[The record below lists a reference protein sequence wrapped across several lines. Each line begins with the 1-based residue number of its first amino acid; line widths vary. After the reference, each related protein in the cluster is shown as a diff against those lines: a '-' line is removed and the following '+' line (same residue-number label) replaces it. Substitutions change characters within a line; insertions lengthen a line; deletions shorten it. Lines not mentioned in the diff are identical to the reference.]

1 MPLELCGHFLNESKQ
16 LSWAREG
23 LGNLIASVGTA
34 EEGLIELET
43 NWRLCAGGK
52 SGKELLTKVSSLSVV
67 PVSQLNLI
75 REYRFDPKPSFP
87 SFAHIPLFLTYLAS
101 MTSVCFL
108 EPIHEILWTGSF
120 KKQQDALHECST
132 SSAWLSHI
140 LRHLKAIRKT
150 YFQHDRTDYSR
161 DSEQVVKTAG
171 ICFHEDQSK
180 W

>member
-1 MPLELCGHFLNESKQ
+1 MNDSKQ
-16 LSWAREG
+16 FSWAREG
-23 LGNLIASVGTA
+23 LGNLIVSVGTA

-52 SGKELLTKVSSLSVV
+52 SNKDLLTKVSFLSIV
-67 PVSQLNLI
+67 PVFQLKVI
-75 REYRFDPKPSFP
+75 REYRFGHKLSFL
-87 SFAHIPLFLTYLAS
+87 SSAHLPLFLTYLAS
-101 MTSVCFL
+101 MTPVCYL

-120 KKQQDALHECST
+120 QKQQNDLYECST
-132 SSAWLSHI
+132 SSALLSHI
-140 LRHLKAIRKT
+140 LRHLKAIKKN

-161 DSEQVVKTAG
+161 GSKQVVKTAG

>member
-1 MPLELCGHFLNESKQ
+1 MNDSKQ

-23 LGNLIASVGTA
+23 LVILIASVGTA
-34 EEGLIELET
+34 KEGLIELET

-52 SGKELLTKVSSLSVV
+52 SDKELLTKVSSLSIV
-67 PVSQLNLI
+67 PVSQLKVI
-75 REYRFDPKPSFP
+75 REYRFDHKPNFP
-87 SFAHIPLFLTYLAS
+87 SFAHIPLLLTYLAS

-108 EPIHEILWTGSF
+108 ESIHEILWTGSF
-120 KKQQDALHECST
+120 KKQQNALYECST
-132 SSAWLSHI
+132 SSALLSHI
-140 LRHLKAIRKT
+140 LRHLKAIKKN